1 MLSLTLREAISK
13 LKDGSLSA
21 AELCEKC
28 VTRAQRV
35 RELNCIVTDNFS
47 QSQREAVHSSRLWSE
62 YVSGR
67 HNEWRKFGGIP
78 FAIKDN
84 FCTKDI
90 RTTCASHIL
99 NNYVPPYTATVVQ
112 KLQDAGGIIIGKTN
126 MDEFAMGAGSTDS
139 IFGPVRNPWNYK
151 FSQSGGEKAETNDWH
166 IAGGSSGGS
175 AVAVATGA
183 CFGAFGSDT
192 GGSTRNPAAY
202 CGVVG
207 FKSTYGRLS
216 RHGLIPLVNSLDVPG
231 IFAKSVDDASLL
243 FNAVAG
249 HDTRDSTTVTDSME
263 TFTLPDDICVKH
275 LHIGIPK
282 EYHAPGMSPCVLEA
296 WRRAADLFD
305 RAGAKVSEVS
315 LPHTQFSILCYSV
328 LCCAEVASN
337 MSRYDGIE
345 YGHRANNEDSTEE
358 LYAATRHEGFNDVVR
373 GRILAGN
380 FFLLK
385 RNYDNFF
392 IKAQKVRRLIAEDFR
407 QVFGAGVDILLTPT
421 TLTEAPTYS
430 WFTEV
435 DNRTRAEEQDVFT
448 QPINLAGVPAITVP
462 ASLSQSGLPIGLQ
475 FIGPNFHDKEVLT
488 VAKWFEQQT
497 NFKRL
502 DLSHLDKS

>member
-1 MLSLTLREAISK
+1 MLSLSLREAINK

-28 VTRAQRV
+28 VTRAKRLH
-35 RELNCIVTDNFS
+35 ELNYIVTDNFV
-47 QSQREAVHSSRLWSE
+47 QSQKEAVNSDRLWSE

-84 FCTKDI
+84 FCTKNI
-90 RTTCASHIL
+90 KTTCASNIL

-112 KLQDAGGIIIGKTN
+112 RLQGEGGVIIGKTN
-126 MDEFAMGAGSTDS
+126 MDEFAMGSGSTDS
-139 IFGPVRNPWNYK
+139 VFGPVRNPWNYK
-151 FSQSGGEKAETNDWH
+151 FSQPGGEGNGTSDWH

-175 AVAVATGA
+175 AVAVATGT
-183 CFGAFGSDT
+183 CFGALGSDT
-192 GGSTRNPAAY
+192 GGSTRNPASY

-207 FKSTYGRLS
+207 FKATYGRLS

-231 IFAKSVDDASLL
+231 ILAKSVDDTSIL
-243 FNAVAG
+243 FNAIAG
-249 HDTRDSTTVTDSME
+249 HDVRDSTTVTDPLQNFS
-263 TFTLPDDICVKH
+263 LPDDISVKH

-282 EYHAPGMSPCVLEA
+282 EYHAPGISPCVLEA
-296 WRRAADLFD
+296 WRRAADMFD
-305 RAGAKVSEVS
+305 DAGAKVTEVS
-315 LPHTQFSILCYSV
+315 LPHTQYSILCYSV

-345 YGHRANNEDSTEE
+345 YGHRAKVEDSTEE
-358 LYAATRHEGFNDVVR
+358 LFAATRHEGFNDVVR

-380 FFLLK
+380 FFLLR

-392 IKAQKVRRLIAEDFR
+392 IMAQKVRRLIAEDFR
-407 QVFGAGVDILLTPT
+407 RVFEGGVDMLLTPT
-421 TLTEAPTYS
+421 TLTEAPTHR
-430 WFTEV
+430 WFTEA

-448 QPINLAGVPAITVP
+448 QPINMAGVPAITVP

-475 FIGPNFHDKEVLT
+475 FVGPNFHDQQVLT

-497 NFKRL
+497 NFKQL
-502 DLSHLDKS
+502 DLSHIDKS